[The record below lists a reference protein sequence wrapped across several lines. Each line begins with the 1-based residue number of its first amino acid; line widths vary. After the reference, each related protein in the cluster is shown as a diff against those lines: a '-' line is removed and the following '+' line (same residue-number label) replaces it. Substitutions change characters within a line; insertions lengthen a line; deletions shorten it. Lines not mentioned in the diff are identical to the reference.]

1 MIFLEELAAVTS
13 RKRTIDEEYLKIC
26 KNLGIVPASY
36 YLKHINDSQLSL
48 KHHGLGPKG
57 ARAIAESLRVRM
69 QGNVY
74 DFHH

>member
-1 MIFLEELAAVTS
+1 MIIDELKDATS

-36 YLKHINDSQLSL
+36 YLQHIQDSQLSL

-57 ARAIAESLRVRM
+57 ARALAESLKV
-69 QGNVY
+69 
-74 DFHH
+74 